1 MRYELEVETFDKMW
15 LRDHGF
21 VDEAGMPSKE
31 SMTKLAEEAMESY
44 SAWEDMRAARADGG
58 VTVDQWLRLTH
69 KLLDELADV
78 IQAAC
83 NVAAI
88 CGANERDMATALWEC
103 YERNIRRGRM
113 GGGA

>member
-1 MRYELEVETFDKMW
+1 MRYELEMETFDKMW

-78 IQAAC
+78 IQAAGPP
-83 NVAAI
+83 VPYDLGEDAAW
-88 CGANERDMATALWEC
+88 AAWDHRVEPDPTLF
-103 YERNIRRGRM
+103 
-113 GGGA
+113 

>member
-1 MRYELEVETFDKMW
+1 MRYELEVETFERMW
-15 LRDHGF
+15 LLDHGY

-44 SAWEDMRAARADGG
+44 SAWEDMRAARESGS
-58 VTVDQWLRLTH
+58 VTSDQWLRLTH

-83 NVAAI
+83 NAAAI
-88 CGANERDMATALWEC
+88 CGANEHDMAVALWEC
-103 YERNIRRGRM
+103 HERNRRRGRL
-113 GGGA
+113 GGAA